1 MELQSGDESLQPYI
15 TQTLLLGLELDPA
28 QRSTPT
34 IVEPKPRRQS
44 LSQRLGFQSVS
55 EHKSPSENGDVGQHF
70 SDTASEVDDATKR
83 TASPKPVSPPQPSQS
98 PSPAP
103 GSRQRAPKIECAE
116 VCGNDVYIGTSNGLL
131 VHYTLETAEVESKQ
145 PPENFK
151 VRTVDMKLGAKRVE
165 QMIAFPALCRLVV
178 LCGSTVVFYSLP
190 ELRPVSNGSMPTIKG
205 VSCIAFDERIQR
217 SIAKSAIICVARMH
231 EIHIYRIGADL
242 KLEQEIAIEN
252 SVASICMYGNY
263 VCLADTETYKIL
275 DLTRIRTASLE
286 EGQLVLLP
294 TQQPRQDPE
303 TGKIIRPPRP
313 RTLVVGP
320 NEFMFLTSSGDDAT
334 LGVIVTAM
342 GEALRGTL
350 QFSTYPKSVVYD
362 EPYVIAV
369 FGNGQVDVYDT
380 RSPEQTVVQSFFDS
394 PDISDGQRP
403 RKVLM
408 VSGTHI
414 STSIS
419 RPEAID
425 TSEDNGSPNMDV
437 VSMFNPQNL
446 HQHTTSDLDTTLWTE
461 ALGTSVH
468 WRRELL
474 GDSDALDSRRMNTAL
489 SRWISANLVALSF
502 DSLYILAP
510 QPQLLRVESLIRN
523 QRIEEAVL
531 AVEAA
536 LAADASLSAGSEEI
550 SYCFQMM
557 GMVCLKNMLLDD
569 ALQHFRR
576 GFLDPRALLYL
587 FPDYLEYL
595 GQLLVPFGR
604 ISMAASLRQIFYEIG
619 DAKRLVERT
628 ATQLAGDNSEQKEM
642 LLNTL
647 HTNTLEM
654 LERYFEYCRMQMQQE
669 DQPFAPDAVPIID
682 TALVRLYAVNSQHN
696 KLCALIRAPNNNI
709 VSDLACE
716 YFMSVQQY
724 YYCSLIY
731 KAQGEVAKTLD
742 IWRHILQD
750 EWRSEQ
756 FGGISEYLVYL
767 ETIQDQQIL
776 LAEYYWLIEFDVGAS
791 LQVLGHLSD
800 TSVASMDADKVIQTI
815 QRVGDDQL
823 LRAFIE
829 RLIAASHDRATHY
842 MTYLLKVY
850 VRQIRDFYLLDNSEA
865 RTRKNALETSYK
877 CAQAD
882 DMSLTFRA
890 HLRAVRNRDEGTYLR
905 AQLIEILST
914 QPPSYDPQA
923 VLECIENEAK
933 SFMATEQAILLVVLN
948 RAEQAVDLL
957 VEYGDYAEAEL
968 LLLRPAALVSLARL
982 NPSLELPEDAASD
995 KDDEP
1000 ADTCSLEV
1008 GTISSN
1014 VVKLLRMYLSF
1025 SESDDDMSARLVSSM
1040 LSRYASFIPLSIL
1053 DEMPTH
1059 WPYVLVEPFVCF
1071 HLQQLAHREQAS
1083 SIKHHI
1089 SHARAVNKH
1098 AEYVDALKNQDRITL
1113 DYSQTC
1119 AKCQKLLGSS
1129 AFVYE
1134 PETQEVKHISCA

>member
-15 TQTLLLGLELDPA
+15 KQTLLLGLELDSTQRGTPA
-28 QRSTPT
+28 
-34 IVEPKPRRQS
+34 IAEPKPRRQS
-44 LSQRLGFQSVS
+44 LSQRLGFQSA
-55 EHKSPSENGDVGQHF
+55 EHKSPSENGDAGQQF
-70 SDTASEVDDATKR
+70 SDTASEVDDTNKR

-98 PSPAP
+98 PAP
-103 GSRQRAPKIECAE
+103 GPRQRTAKIECAE

-151 VRTVDMKLGAKRVE
+151 VRTVDLKLGGKRVE
-165 QMIAFPALCRLVV
+165 QVIAFPALCRLVV

-190 ELRPVSNGSMPTIKG
+190 ELRQVSNSSMPTIKG
-205 VSCIAFDERIQR
+205 VSCISYDERIQR
-217 SIAKSAIICVARMH
+217 SIAKSAILCVARMH
-231 EIHIYRIGADL
+231 EIHIYRISADL
-242 KLEQEIAIEN
+242 KLEQEIAIES
-252 SVASICMYGNY
+252 SVASICMYGSY

-350 QFSTYPKSVVYD
+350 QFATYPKSVVYD

-380 RSPEQTVVQSFFDS
+380 RSPEQTVVQSFFGS
-394 PDISDGQRP
+394 PDIPDGQRP

-425 TSEDNGSPNMDV
+425 TSEANGSPNMDLA
-437 VSMFNPQNL
+437 SMFNPQNL

-474 GDSDALDSRRMNTAL
+474 GDSDALDSRRTNAVL
-489 SRWISANLVALSF
+489 SRWISASLVLLGF
-502 DSLYILAP
+502 DSLYVLAP

-523 QRIEEAVL
+523 QRIEEAVV

-587 FPDYLEYL
+587 FPDYLDYL

-619 DAKRLVERT
+619 DAKRLVER
-628 ATQLAGDNSEQKEM
+628 AAMQLAGDNSEQKEM
-642 LLNTL
+642 LLSTL
-647 HTNTLEM
+647 HANTLEM
-654 LERYFEYCRMQMQQE
+654 LERYFEYCRMQMQQD

-682 TALVRLYAVNSQHN
+682 TALVRLYAANMQHD
-696 KLCALIRAPNNNI
+696 KLCALIQAPNNI

-742 IWRHILQD
+742 IWRRILQD
-750 EWRSEQ
+750 EWKSEQ

-767 ETIQDQQIL
+767 ETLKDQQVL
-776 LAEYYWLIEFDVGAS
+776 LSEYYWLIEFDVGAS
-791 LQVLGHLSD
+791 LQVLGYLSD
-800 TSVASMDADKVIQTI
+800 ASVASMDADKVIQTI

-865 RTRKNALETSYK
+865 RTRKNSLETSYK

-890 HLRAVRNRDEGTYLR
+890 FLRSIRNRDEGTHLR
-905 AQLIEILST
+905 AQLVEILAA
-914 QPPSYDPQA
+914 QPPSYDPQE
-923 VLECIENEAK
+923 VLKCIEGEAK
-933 SFMATEQAILLVVLN
+933 SFMITEQAILLVVLN
-948 RAEQAVDLL
+948 RAERAVNLL

-968 LLLRPAALVSLARL
+968 LLLRPAALISLARL
-982 NPSLELPEDAASD
+982 NPSMEPPEDAKSD
-995 KDDEP
+995 DG
-1000 ADTCSLEV
+1000 ACSWEV
-1008 GTISSN
+1008 GTVSSN
-1014 VVKLLRMYLSF
+1014 VVKLLRMYLAF

-1040 LSRYASFIPLSIL
+1040 LSRYASMIPLSVL
-1053 DEMPTH
+1053 DEMPAH

-1071 HLQQLAHREQAS
+1071 HLQQLTHCEQAS
-1083 SIKHHI
+1083 SVKHHI

-1098 AEYVDALKNQDRITL
+1098 AEYMDALKNHDRVTL

-1134 PETQEVKHISCA
+1134 PETREVKHISCA